1 MHEPRREE
9 FFRARSKNHARRGV
23 VTMMLTS
30 LARGADARSWLR
42 VAAWHESCTSLAC
55 KHTTATMG
63 SRMQST
69 LRDTNADLAPLGVM
83 HLRYIEMFQA
93 ILQAGTLTDAAS
105 LLNISQPAATKLLKQ
120 AERRLGFPLFVR
132 LKGQWHLTPEGRLLQ
147 GQMERIFEELRDLQR
162 LVSNIAR
169 ADKYPLRAISTPTLA
184 NAIIPKSL
192 ARLRQTLGQTSIELS
207 TQHSP
212 EMLKSIILREAD
224 VGITLQELTHP
235 DIRCEHLCEGPLV
248 LIAPKD
254 TWSRTAALQPI
265 SIDSLAE
272 LHVAGHYARRS
283 ARPPAA
289 GLSRSS
295 SIRRHASRPGCRPYQ
310 IAKDIVCSGEG
321 LALVDPFT
329 AVSAG
334 AELQTR
340 VVEPIMKINLYA
352 VYRADGPLNS
362 VQKAFVQSV
371 KTIAMELISFLRNRE
386 RRLHAVQ

>member
-1 MHEPRREE
+1 
-9 FFRARSKNHARRGV
+9 
-23 VTMMLTS
+23 
-30 LARGADARSWLR
+30 
-42 VAAWHESCTSLAC
+42 
-55 KHTTATMG
+55 
-63 SRMQST
+63 MQST

-132 LKGQWHLTPEGRLLQ
+132 LKGQWHLSPEGRLLQ

-169 ADKYPLRAISTPTLA
+169 AEKYPLRAISTPTLA

-192 ARLRQTLGQTSIELS
+192 ARLRQTLGQSSVELS

-224 VGITLQELTHP
+224 VGITLQELSHP

-254 TWSRTAALQPI
+254 TWSRTAALQSI
-265 SIDSLAE
+265 SIDSLANSTLLGITRADQLGRQLQAYLE
-272 LHVAGHYARRS
+272 QLD
-283 ARPPAA
+283 PPARI
-289 GLSRSS
+289 STWVQT
-295 SIRRHASRPGCRPYQ
+295 YQ

-352 VYRADGPLNS
+352 VYRAEGPLNS

-371 KTIAMELISFLRNRE
+371 KMIATELISFLRNRE

>member
-1 MHEPRREE
+1 
-9 FFRARSKNHARRGV
+9 
-23 VTMMLTS
+23 
-30 LARGADARSWLR
+30 
-42 VAAWHESCTSLAC
+42 
-55 KHTTATMG
+55 
-63 SRMQST
+63 MQPQ
-69 LRDTNADLAPLGVM
+69 LRDPNFDNAPMGVM

-169 ADKYPLRAISTPTLA
+169 AEKYLLRAISTPTLA

-192 ARLRQTLGQTSIELS
+192 ARLRKQLGQSSVELS
-207 TQHSP
+207 TQHSR

-224 VGITLQELTHP
+224 IGLTLQELSHP
-235 DIRCEHLCEGPLV
+235 DVRCEHLCEGPLV
-248 LIAPKD
+248 LIAPKE

-265 SIDSLAE
+265 SIDSLAN
-272 LHVAGHYARRS
+272 S
-283 ARPPAA
+283 ALLGITRADQLGRQLQAYLEQLDPPA
-289 GLSRSS
+289 R
-295 SIRRHASRPGCRPYQ
+295 ITTWVQTYQ

-334 AELQTR
+334 NELQTR
-340 VVEPIMKINLYA
+340 VVEPVMPINLYA

-362 VQKAFVQSV
+362 VQKAFIQSV
-371 KTIAMELISFLRNRE
+371 KAVAGDSINFLRNRD
-386 RRLHAVQ
+386 RKLHAVQ

>member
-1 MHEPRREE
+1 
-9 FFRARSKNHARRGV
+9 
-23 VTMMLTS
+23 
-30 LARGADARSWLR
+30 
-42 VAAWHESCTSLAC
+42 
-55 KHTTATMG
+55 
-63 SRMQST
+63 MQST

-169 ADKYPLRAISTPTLA
+169 AEKYPLRAISTPTLA
-184 NAIIPKSL
+184 NAIVPKSF
-192 ARLRQTLGQTSIELS
+192 ARLRQQLGQSSSVELS

-254 TWSRTAALQPI
+254 TWSRTAAVQPI
-265 SIDSLAE
+265 SIDSLANSSLLGITRADQLGRQLQAYLE
-272 LHVAGHYARRS
+272 QLN
-283 ARPPAA
+283 PPARI
-289 GLSRSS
+289 STWVQT
-295 SIRRHASRPGCRPYQ
+295 YQ
-310 IAKDIVCSGEG
+310 IAKDIVSNGEG

-334 AELQTR
+334 GELQTR

-371 KTIAMELISFLRNRE
+371 KTVATELISFLRNRE